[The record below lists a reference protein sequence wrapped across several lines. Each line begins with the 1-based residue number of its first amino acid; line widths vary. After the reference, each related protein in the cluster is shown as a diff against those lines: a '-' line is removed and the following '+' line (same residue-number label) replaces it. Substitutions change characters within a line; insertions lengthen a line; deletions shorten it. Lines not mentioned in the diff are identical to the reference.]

1 MKTIRITLSALAIVI
16 SIGGAIASSM
26 MAQTTVY
33 EWIDYP
39 GTEEDMC
46 FPRTLTCGPSL
57 PFLCQI
63 TGGSGAILRNS
74 SVITTSCGFELRRS
88 SQPQ

>member
-46 FPRTLTCGPSL
+46 LARTLTCGVNWQL
-57 PFLCQI
+57 PCTI
-63 TGGSGAILRNS
+63 SGSYPILRNS
-74 SVITTSCGFELRRS
+74 SVIMTSCGAELTK
-88 SQPQ
+88 P